1 MDLIKEF
8 LSFLAARGRGLE
20 WQDLASELLPQYL
33 QDSNEA
39 QDQLA
44 FTRSF
49 AALRIAG
56 NDDAYRQLVILFWFE
71 NYRGNHESASY
82 LLTMLGTVGVIESQ
96 KARLS
101 ELQGETLAEQVFGDL
116 DFPALGSDL
125 ADYPDKINLYLRKLR
140 QNLDEAA
147 CRKVLAGNHHQLDPE
162 QFAEEKRL
170 FTAASSLA
178 EYLRQKH
185 ERLVGELAKHAAN
198 GTLWFEQRITPRVV
212 DYVRE
217 HQEIQTG
224 VLQAN
229 RLIVRKIPYDPDA
242 WLGESDPDK
251 QRYLACHCPFVRES
265 IPAGTRLSSL
275 WCHCTGGFT
284 KLLWDYIFDQPLEVE
299 LLESVLDGDSCCRFA
314 IILPI
319 QASL

>member
-1 MDLIKEF
+1 MDSIKEF
-8 LSFLAARGRGLE
+8 LGVLAERGRGIE
-20 WQDLASELLPQYL
+20 WQELASELLPRYL
-33 QDSNEA
+33 LDSNEA

-44 FTRSF
+44 FTRNF
-49 AALRIAG
+49 AAQKVAG
-56 NDDAYRQLVILFWFE
+56 KDDAYRQLVILFWFE
-71 NYRGNHESASY
+71 NHRGNHDSASY

-101 ELQGETLAEQVFGDL
+101 ELQGESLAGQVFGKL
-116 DFPALGSDL
+116 DFPTLGSDL
-125 ADYPDKINLYLRKLR
+125 ADYPDAIDHYLRKLR

-170 FTAASSLA
+170 YAAASSLP

-185 ERLVGELAKHAAN
+185 GRLVGELAKHAAN

-224 VLQAN
+224 VLQDN
-229 RLIVRKIPYDPDA
+229 RLMVAKIPYDPDA
-242 WLGESDPDK
+242 WLGEKDPDK
-251 QRYLACHCPFVRES
+251 KRYLACHCPFVRES
-265 IPAGTRLSSL
+265 IPAGTTVSSL
-275 WCHCTGGFT
+275 WCHCIGGFT
-284 KLLWDYIFDQPLEVE
+284 KLLWDYIFDQDLDVE
-299 LLESVLDGDSCCRFA
+299 LLESILDGDPCCRFA
-314 IILPI
+314 ITLPTGDRP
-319 QASL
+319 